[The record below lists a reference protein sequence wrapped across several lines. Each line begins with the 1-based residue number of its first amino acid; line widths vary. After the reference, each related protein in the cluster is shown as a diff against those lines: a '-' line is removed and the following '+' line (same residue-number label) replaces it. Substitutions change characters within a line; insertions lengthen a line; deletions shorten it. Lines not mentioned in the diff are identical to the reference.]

1 VGPSRSRALFG
12 DTLPDH
18 AVELQRSYLSLI
30 VGLDAAVRHL
40 LVVTAEL
47 ARFLEKG
54 DQPSFVDR
62 A

>member
-1 VGPSRSRALFG
+1 
-12 DTLPDH
+12 
-18 AVELQRSYLSLI
+18 VELGTRAYLSLI
-30 VGLDAAVRHL
+30 VGLNAAIRRL
-40 LVVTAEL
+40 LVDTAEL

>member
-1 VGPSRSRALFG
+1 MPLSCNA
-12 DTLPDH
+12 T
-18 AVELQRSYLSLI
+18 YLSLI